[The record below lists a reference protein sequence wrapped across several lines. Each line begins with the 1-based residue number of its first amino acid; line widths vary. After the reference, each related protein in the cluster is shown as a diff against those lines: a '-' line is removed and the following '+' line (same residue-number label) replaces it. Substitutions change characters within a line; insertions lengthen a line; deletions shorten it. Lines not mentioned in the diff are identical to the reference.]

1 MKPYPAEIEA
11 QMRAWYE
18 TLTEKEQRRYAG
30 IEAVKLG
37 QGGQV
42 YIARVLGC
50 SRNTV
55 RAGMKEL
62 GDLSAP
68 NTRIRGPGGGRKSY
82 NEQYPDLATHFEAAL
97 ADYTAGDP
105 MDEQIR
111 WTNLSQQAIA
121 DRIAARSGI
130 RVSVFVIQQLLD
142 KHGYRQRKAQ
152 KKSP

>member
-1 MKPYPAEIEA
+1 MQPYPPEIEE

-18 TLTEKEQRRYAG
+18 TLTEKEQRRYAA

-37 QGGQV
+37 HGGQRYV
-42 YIARVLGC
+42 ARVLGC

-55 RAGMKEL
+55 RAGMNEL
-62 GDLSAP
+62 GDLSEP
-68 NTRIRGPGGGRKSY
+68 GTRIRRPGGGRKGY
-82 NEQYPDLATHFEAAL
+82 AEQYPDLETHFAAVL

-105 MDEQIR
+105 MEEQIR

-130 RVSVFVIQQLLD
+130 RVSVPVIRQMLD
-142 KHGYRQRKAQ
+142 QYGYRQRKAQ
-152 KKSP
+152 KKSR

>member
-1 MKPYPAEIEA
+1 MKPYPLEIEA

-18 TLTEKEQRRYAG
+18 TLTEKEQRRYAA

-37 QGGQV
+37 HGGQR

-55 RAGMKEL
+55 QAGLKEL
-62 GDLSAP
+62 GDLSTTSP
-68 NTRIRGPGGGRKSY
+68 RIRRPGGGRKGY
-82 NEQYPDLATHFEAAL
+82 AEQHPDLETHFEAVL

-105 MDEQIR
+105 MEAHIR

-130 RVSVFVIQQLLD
+130 RVSPTVIRQLLD
-142 KHGYRQRKAQ
+142 KQGYRQRNAQ

>member
-1 MKPYPAEIEA
+1 MKPYPLEIEG

-37 QGGQV
+37 HGGQR

-50 SRNTV
+50 SRSTV
-55 RAGMKEL
+55 QAGIKEL
-62 GDLSAP
+62 GDLSEP
-68 NTRIRGPGGGRKSY
+68 NTRIRRTGGGRKRY
-82 NEQYPDLATHFEAAL
+82 DEQYPDLERHFEAVL
-97 ADYTAGDP
+97 VDYTAGDP
-105 MDEQIR
+105 MTEQIR

-130 RVSVFVIQQLLD
+130 RVSPTVIRQLLD
-142 KHGYRQRKAQ
+142 KQGYRQRKAQ